1 MRILGVIIAYT
12 DNLFATRCP
21 VRYLLEPCDPK
32 MGWKFEWEDPKTK
45 AFSIVSQSELQKRLI
60 SPLLKEPLVNILFL
74 NRLQSKYGV
83 LHVLL
88 R

>member
-1 MRILGVIIAYT
+1 MLLGVNIAYT

-45 AFSIVSQSELQKRLI
+45 AFSVVTQADLQK
-60 SPLLKEPLVNILFL
+60 N
-74 NRLQSKYGV
+74 
-83 LHVLL
+83 
-88 R
+88 